1 MFKNI
6 RQLTPFSLM
15 LLSISF
21 IMSISQSTMTTAYPI
36 LMRNFNVSATTVQWL
51 TTGFMVAM
59 TLVMPLS
66 PWLLDNVHLKPL
78 LNSIVAIF
86 LIGTAIAMLSPNF
99 LGIIVGR
106 LLEGMAVGAL
116 FPTFQSVIMEN
127 TTKGQRGLTMGVVG
141 LVMGSALAVGP
152 IISGVI
158 LQWVSWRALFALFF
172 FTLLILIIAFQHLI
186 KNTHSINKSNFDW
199 LSAITLVGFGG
210 VLYTIASLPSTGF
223 NLTSCFILIIS
234 ILLLLVFIV
243 RQQKQSQPFLN
254 LTVFKYQGFLPGLI
268 LTGISYSGLIIATVL
283 MPLFYQR
290 VFYLSPLWSGLLMV
304 PAAIFLSQLNPRAG
318 RLLNQIGLKKL
329 VYIGMSMMI
338 MGYSLLALA
347 GTTSW
352 FYGLVAAMLLEG
364 GNAFVMMP
372 SVTAANNALPK
383 NLVSHGTALI
393 TTMRQ
398 VIGAS
403 SVVVA
408 TILLT
413 FFNEHVSV
421 GQSLTQTS
429 GWFII
434 VPVIGLLLSTR
445 LQSHS
450 QKQL

>member
-1 MFKNI
+1 M
-6 RQLTPFSLM
+6 
-15 LLSISF
+15 
-21 IMSISQSTMTTAYPI
+21 
-36 LMRNFNVSATTVQWL
+36 
-51 TTGFMVAM
+51 
-59 TLVMPLS
+59 
-66 PWLLDNVHLKPL
+66 
-78 LNSIVAIF
+78 
-86 LIGTAIAMLSPNF
+86 
-99 LGIIVGR
+99 
-106 LLEGMAVGAL
+106 
-116 FPTFQSVIMEN
+116 
-127 TTKGQRGLTMGVVG
+127 
-141 LVMGSALAVGP
+141 GP

-172 FTLLILIIAFQHLI
+172 FVLLILIVAFQHLI
-186 KNTHSINKSNFDW
+186 KNTHPINKSKFDW
-199 LSAITLVGFGG
+199 LSAITLIGFGG
-210 VLYTIASLPSTGF
+210 ILYAIASLPSTGF
-223 NLTSCFILIIS
+223 NLTWWLILIIS
-234 ILLLLVFIV
+234 ILLLIIFVV

-254 LTVFKYQGFLPGLI
+254 LTVFNYQGFLPGLI
-268 LTGISYSGLIIATVL
+268 LTGLSYSGLIIATVL

-290 VFYLSPLWSGLLMV
+290 VFSLSPLWSGLLMV

-318 RLLNQIGLKKL
+318 HLLNQIGLKKL

-338 MGYSLLALA
+338 IGYALLYVA

-408 TILLT
+408 TILIT
-413 FFNEHVSV
+413 YFNEYGSI
-421 GQSLTQTS
+421 GQSLVQTS

-434 VPVIGLLLSTR
+434 VPVVGLLLATR
-445 LQSHS
+445 LKSQS
-450 QKQL
+450 QE